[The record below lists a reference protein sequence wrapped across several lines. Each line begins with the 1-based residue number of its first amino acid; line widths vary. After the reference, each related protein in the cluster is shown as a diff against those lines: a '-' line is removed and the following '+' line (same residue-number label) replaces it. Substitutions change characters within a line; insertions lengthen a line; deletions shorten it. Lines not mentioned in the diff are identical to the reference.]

1 LTGVDKTNAESN
13 MEVRYIG
20 YTAYERETT
29 ILGND
34 EDRIWEV
41 YTAQP
46 MIMTKLRKAGVE
58 PYWTE
63 TEPNEKGEPR
73 IIAAKYKLEWRQISI
88 LSKNKR
94 KGNPK
99 FKEYISNSK
108 SVEQSM

>member
-1 LTGVDKTNAESN
+1 
-13 MEVRYIG
+13 MG
-20 YTAYERETT
+20 YSAYERETT
-29 ILGND
+29 IIGND
-34 EDRIWEV
+34 EDKEWQV

-46 MIMTKLRKAGVE
+46 SIMGKLRRAGVE

-94 KGNPK
+94 KGNPTFGK
-99 FKEYISNSK
+99 NKTDSE
-108 SVEQSM
+108 SVEQSV